1 MKRAESNF
9 EADSK
14 KLKLDEMST
23 ESMKQNENFT
33 SVGDQ
38 VEAVNKNNDGVTQ
51 TGMTDAEGH
60 PVQEIESLCM
70 NCHENGT
77 TRLLLTKIPFF
88 REIIIMSFSC
98 SHCGFKNSEIQP
110 AAQIAEKGSRYILKI
125 ETKEDFNRQVVKSES
140 ATCRFTELDIEI
152 PPKRGQLTNVEGL
165 LAEMIEDLEAD
176 QPAREQQQ
184 PEVYQKIKEVIAKVQ
199 SYIDAK
205 PNTLPLTFSI
215 DDPAGNSW
223 IEYRPGESSHK
234 WSMYEY
240 TRTAEQNVFLGL
252 ISEDE
257 VAQQRLLESKTK
269 KAATDKNIL
278 ATQIPGAP
286 TTEPESNPIL
296 TGFISDETEIEN
308 LLNEVQTFAATCSS
322 CFQPCN
328 THMKAV
334 NIPHFKEVILMSTV
348 CDHCGY
354 KSNEVKTG
362 GAIPDHGKKIV
373 LRVTDPEDL
382 ARDILKSETCGLNIP
397 ELNLDLTPG
406 TLGGRFTTIEGLLR
420 QVYEEL
426 HGRVYSQT
434 SDSMDEE
441 ARKRWTTFFARLQDA
456 VDGKIGFTIMMV
468 DPLASSYI
476 QNVYAPDAD
485 PNMTVEEF
493 ERTHDQNEELGLNDM
508 KTD

>member
-1 MKRAESNF
+1 
-9 EADSK
+9 
-14 KLKLDEMST
+14 
-23 ESMKQNENFT
+23 
-33 SVGDQ
+33 
-38 VEAVNKNNDGVTQ
+38 
-51 TGMTDAEGH
+51 
-60 PVQEIESLCM
+60 
-70 NCHENGT
+70 
-77 TRLLLTKIPFF
+77 
-88 REIIIMSFSC
+88 
-98 SHCGFKNSEIQP
+98 
-110 AAQIAEKGSRYILKI
+110 
-125 ETKEDFNRQVVKSES
+125 
-140 ATCRFTELDIEI
+140 
-152 PPKRGQLTNVEGL
+152 
-165 LAEMIEDLEAD
+165 
-176 QPAREQQQ
+176 
-184 PEVYQKIKEVIAKVQ
+184 
-199 SYIDAK
+199 
-205 PNTLPLTFSI
+205 
-215 DDPAGNSW
+215 
-223 IEYRPGESSHK
+223 
-234 WSMYEY
+234 
-240 TRTAEQNVFLGL
+240 
-252 ISEDE
+252 
-257 VAQQRLLESKTK
+257 
-269 KAATDKNIL
+269 
-278 ATQIPGAP
+278 
-286 TTEPESNPIL
+286 
-296 TGFISDETEIEN
+296 
-308 LLNEVQTFAATCSS
+308 
-322 CFQPCN
+322 
-328 THMKAV
+328 MKAV